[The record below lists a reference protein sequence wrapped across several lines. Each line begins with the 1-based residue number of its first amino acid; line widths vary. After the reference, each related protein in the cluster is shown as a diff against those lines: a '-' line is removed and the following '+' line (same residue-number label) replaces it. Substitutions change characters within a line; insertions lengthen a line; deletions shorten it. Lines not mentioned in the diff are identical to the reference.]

1 MKDYRVLFGYAAIL
15 MAMGFLVRS
24 FSPANAYNGPMV
36 KTGENPSRSFYGTV
50 SQSSNLDILTTAID
64 EVFIVTSCYVGES
77 SYMDF
82 YSSNGKILDG
92 RFCSMPNLSLSH
104 GNGRLVVP
112 SASTLR
118 ITNTFTNYGFEYY
131 VEGYYAYAP

>member
-24 FSPANAYNGPMV
+24 FLPANAYNGPMV
-36 KTGENPSRSFYGTV
+36 KSGENPSRSFYGTV
-50 SQSSNLDILTTAID
+50 SQSSNLDILTTAVD
-64 EVFIVTSCYVGES
+64 EVFIVTSCYVRNS

-82 YSSNGKILDG
+82 YSSNGKILEG
-92 RFCSMPNLSLSH
+92 KFCNMQNLSFSH

-112 SASTLR
+112 SASTLKIR
-118 ITNTFTNYGFEYY
+118 NTASTIDFEYY